1 MSVTASNRCP
11 SASPNCLRSFGI
23 VLGRRPSLR
32 RNDERRMM
40 TDQQTN
46 YDQRAQEYEQKAKR
60 VTDPWVRQRYLL
72 LAKRYRDGGGPNLQ
86 RYEFRSSDERRCRG

>member
-1 MSVTASNRCP
+1 
-11 SASPNCLRSFGI
+11 
-23 VLGRRPSLR
+23 
-32 RNDERRMM
+32 MM
-40 TDQQTN
+40 TDQQTD

-86 RYEFRSSDERRCRG
+86 RAVVKALDIVSFLSQIPILLDKSGIFRVFHRRDFRPGFFD

>member
-1 MSVTASNRCP
+1 
-11 SASPNCLRSFGI
+11 
-23 VLGRRPSLR
+23 
-32 RNDERRMM
+32 MM
-40 TDQQTN
+40 TDQQTD

-86 RYEFRSSDERRCRG
+86 RYEFRSSDERRCRGY